1 MLKNGISLC
10 VMIRFSPAKIN
21 VGLQI
26 TGRRNDGFHDLQSVM
41 VPIGLCDILEI
52 RPSARG
58 KQGLH
63 FSHSGI
69 PVEVGSG
76 KNLCEKAHEI
86 MAKEASLPP
95 VDIHLHKQIPVG
107 AGLGGG
113 SSNATNTLLGLN
125 QLSPH
130 PVALEKLHEM
140 ASSLGSDCPF
150 FLHSEAMMMEGR
162 GDLLGPA
169 SISFNG
175 QFLVVLFPQIC
186 ISTAEAYA
194 GVAPEAPNA
203 HLVQLISHPIGKWKD
218 LVVND
223 FEKGIFQK
231 YPVLEGLKDG
241 LYEAGATYASL
252 SGSGSSLYGFFP
264 VLPELPAGLSQ
275 YVIWKGK
282 AGSFTVKP

>member
-21 VGLQI
+21 VGLHI
-26 TGRRNDGFHDLQSVM
+26 TGRRPDGFHDLQSVM
-41 VPIGLCDILEI
+41 VPISLCDILEI
-52 RPSARG
+52 RPSAQG

-63 FSHSGI
+63 FSQSGI

-86 MAKEASLPP
+86 MAMEVSLPP

-125 QLSPH
+125 QLSPIS
-130 PVALEKLHEM
+130 VARERLHEM
-140 ASSLGSDCPF
+140 AASLGSDCPF
-150 FLHSEAMMMEGR
+150 FLHSDAMMMEGR
-162 GDLLGPA
+162 GELLSPA
-169 SISFNG
+169 SISFDG
-175 QFLVVLFPQIC
+175 QFLVLLFPQLH
-186 ISTAEAYA
+186 SLTAEAYA
-194 GVAPEAPNA
+194 GVTPVSSRT
-203 HLVQLISHPIGKWKD
+203 HLDQLITHPIDKWKD

-231 YPVLEGLKDG
+231 
-241 LYEAGATYASL
+241 
-252 SGSGSSLYGFFP
+252 
-264 VLPELPAGLSQ
+264 
-275 YVIWKGK
+275 
-282 AGSFTVKP
+282 